1 MLRLLRLT
9 GLLLCL
15 LLVTGACQPIQP
27 TASLAAQ
34 DSLPPPAASPYF
46 LRTACLYR
54 IPPDA
59 HVTCGYLV
67 VPEEHSHPTGN
78 LIRLHVVIFK
88 STSEQPAPDPVI
100 LLNGGPGSPGQ
111 PMVESMLYDL
121 IGEVWRANRDVIY
134 IDQRGTGFSLPS
146 LYCPETAMAETT
158 VATMSYTA
166 TLAAETAGLQRCY
179 TRLQAE
185 GINVAAYTVAES
197 AADMNELRLALGY
210 DQVNLYG
217 FSYGSLLATAV
228 MRDYPTAIRSVVLD
242 AVLPPGVDLV
252 QEKPGCLHS
261 GLHTLFA
268 DCAADAACHTA
279 YPALEQHFY
288 ALLDRLHEAPVTV
301 SVPTEGGTQPVV
313 IDDLKFLQYL
323 FAQLQLGILS
333 PLPRQIEASFAGNY
347 AAPATRWLAYAAA
360 QAAPASRLTGTTAY
374 GMYYSTLCNY
384 AAGVSTVPPPSVP
397 CALCTEAH
405 VRHPSLVAYA
415 DFMLAACTFWQAGA
429 APPRLVSALPPT
441 DIPSL
446 LLTGAYDCALPPYL
460 SQVLASALPQSY
472 HFILPVGHT
481 VVGSN
486 CGLYLTD
493 QFLTDPTVKPDAA
506 CIEGMKVEWS
516 TR

>member
-9 GLLLCL
+9 GMLFLFLL
-15 LLVTGACQPIQP
+15 TGACQPMQP
-27 TASLAAQ
+27 TVAMAVLLPAPAS
-34 DSLPPPAASPYF
+34 PPYF

-59 HVTCGYLV
+59 NVTCGYLI
-67 VPEEHSHPTGN
+67 VPEDRSYPTGKP
-78 LIRLHVVIFK
+78 IRLHVVIFK

-134 IDQRGTGFSLPS
+134 LDQRGTGFSLPS
-146 LYCPETAMAETT
+146 LYCPETALAEAT

-166 TLAAETAGLQRCY
+166 TLAAEMVGLQQCY
-179 TRLQAE
+179 MRLQTE
-185 GINVAAYTVAES
+185 GINLAAYTVAES
-197 AADMNELRLALGY
+197 AADMNDLRLALGY

-228 MRDYPTAIRSVVLD
+228 MRDYPDAIRSVVLD
-242 AVLPPGVDLV
+242 AVLPPGIDLV
-252 QEKPGCLHS
+252 QEKPGFLHS

-268 DCAADAACHTA
+268 DCAADAACYTA

-301 SVPTEGGTQPVV
+301 PMTTAGETQQVV
-313 IDDLKFLQYL
+313 VDDLKFLQYL
-323 FAQLQLGILS
+323 FSQLQLGILS
-333 PLPRQIEASFAGNY
+333 PLPRQIEAIFAGNY
-347 AAPATRWLAYAAA
+347 EAPATRWLAYAST
-360 QAAPASRLTGTTAY
+360 QATPASRLTGATAY

-384 AAGVSTVPPPSVP
+384 AAGVSTVSPRPVP
-397 CALCTEAH
+397 CNLCTEAH

-415 DFMLAACTFWQAGA
+415 DFMLSACAFWRAGT
-429 APPRLVSALPPT
+429 APARLVSALPPT
-441 DIPSL
+441 DIPTL

-460 SQVLASALPQSY
+460 SQGLTTTLPNSY
-472 HFILPVGHT
+472 HFVLPVGHT
-481 VVGSN
+481 VVGST

-493 QFLTDPTVKPDAA
+493 QFLTEPTVKPDAA
-506 CIEGMKVEWS
+506 CIAGMKVAWS